1 MVFEVIKRFRTQRV
15 GMVQTTVSWCP
26 ASACSLSPR
35 AKRLDSDRGAAAFVA
50 STGPVQ
56 VLLHGAGDAVWLSV
70 QRQQGARV
78 HRRQMRTGSNK

>member
-35 AKRLDSDRGAAAFVA
+35 AKRWIATVRRRRSWHRQAQYKFCYMALATQFGYQYNANKELVYTGA
-50 STGPVQ
+50 
-56 VLLHGAGDAVWLSV
+56 
-70 QRQQGARV
+70 
-78 HRRQMRTGSNK
+78 K